1 MNDEY
6 MRLWQ
11 AVKEARDLIQSVKAD
26 VAKLA
31 EDMHAQSGQS
41 ITDTQMAVA
50 ELTGLVL
57 GEPLEEETTEE
68 ESEQSGDEGS
78 N

>member
-1 MNDEY
+1 MDEN

-11 AVKEARDLIQSVKAD
+11 AIKEARDLIQSVKAD

-57 GEPLEEETTEE
+57 GEPLDGEETTEE
-68 ESEQSGDEGS
+68 ETEQSGDEGS

>member
-1 MNDEY
+1 MDEY

-11 AVKEARDLIQSVKAD
+11 AIKEARDLIQSVKAD

-68 ESEQSGDEGS
+68 TEQSGDEGS

>member
-1 MNDEY
+1 
-6 MRLWQ
+6 
-11 AVKEARDLIQSVKAD
+11 
-26 VAKLA
+26 
-31 EDMHAQSGQS
+31 MHAQSGQS

-68 ESEQSGDEGS
+68 TEQSGDEGS

>member
-68 ESEQSGDEGS
+68 TEQSGDEDS